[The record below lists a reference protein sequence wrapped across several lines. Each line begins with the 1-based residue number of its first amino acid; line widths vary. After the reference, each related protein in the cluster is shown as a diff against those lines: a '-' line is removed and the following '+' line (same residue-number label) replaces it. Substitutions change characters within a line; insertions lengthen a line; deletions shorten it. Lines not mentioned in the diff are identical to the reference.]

1 MTKCD
6 FPNCSKEG
14 KHEVRGGL
22 LMACKEHKD
31 LAEFIYKIYSEA
43 EFHRWCE

>member
-1 MTKCD
+1 MKCA
-6 FPNCSKEG
+6 FPNCDKDAVHDIE
-14 KHEVRGGL
+14 GGL

-43 EFHRWCE
+43 EFHRHCE